1 MTASYARRPY
11 ASFYSLIRL
20 SFLALAL
27 ISLSG
32 CETTSS
38 PDYTDSGKHRFS
50 LFSYNI
56 RSNGHQCMAEWR
68 KAPPLPPSLWQRVEN
83 RYQMPN
89 STTNP
94 RIITERNWYTSH
106 QSYLN
111 RVSAR
116 SARYL
121 YYVANQLEAR
131 NLPGELALLPIVES
145 AYNPFAIS
153 TSQASGLWQFIPS
166 TAKHLKMEMNWWY
179 DARRDIPAATDSALN
194 YLIFLR
200 DHYEGDWLK
209 ALAAYNAG
217 WGTIDRAVAKNRAK
231 GLPTDYWSLD
241 VPDETRAYVP
251 KLLALAQI
259 SKNPAAFGVEWAYIP
274 DLPYFAE
281 VRFQGQLDVAFA
293 ADLAGVNSDELYQLN
308 PGISRWATPPGGP
321 YRLLVPIDQANELQE
336 RIANLHSSQLM
347 PTPASSYE
355 YTANPRVQ
363 EMEAKSPKSSRPSSS
378 GGNSSA
384 KTYTVRS
391 GDTLW
396 SVAKK
401 AGMSTEALRKLNQL
415 DHNEPLKLGQKI
427 ALSGSSSSTKNTASN
442 ARVSQSFSP
451 ANKSAS
457 STPASTNNK
466 GKTTYT
472 VKSGDTLM
480 AISRKYKL
488 NVNDISRWNG
498 MGKNQ
503 TALKPGQSLT
513 LYLDASN
520 KH

>member
-217 WGTIDRAVAKNRAK
+217 WGTIDRAVAKTGPKACQLITGAWMCLMK
-231 GLPTDYWSLD
+231 QGLTCRNYW
-241 VPDETRAYVP
+241 
-251 KLLALAQI
+251 
-259 SKNPAAFGVEWAYIP
+259 
-274 DLPYFAE
+274 
-281 VRFQGQLDVAFA
+281 
-293 ADLAGVNSDELYQLN
+293 
-308 PGISRWATPPGGP
+308 RW
-321 YRLLVPIDQANELQE
+321 R
-336 RIANLHSSQLM
+336 
-347 PTPASSYE
+347 
-355 YTANPRVQ
+355 
-363 EMEAKSPKSSRPSSS
+363 K
-378 GGNSSA
+378 SA
-384 KTYTVRS
+384 KIR
-391 GDTLW
+391 
-396 SVAKK
+396 
-401 AGMSTEALRKLNQL
+401 R
-415 DHNEPLKLGQKI
+415 PLG
-427 ALSGSSSSTKNTASN
+427 
-442 ARVSQSFSP
+442 
-451 ANKSAS
+451 
-457 STPASTNNK
+457 
-466 GKTTYT
+466 
-472 VKSGDTLM
+472 
-480 AISRKYKL
+480 
-488 NVNDISRWNG
+488 WNG
-498 MGKNQ
+498 PISPICPILQKYGFKASWM
-503 TALKPGQSLT
+503 LHLPLT
-513 LYLDASN
+513 WPVLTVMRYTS
-520 KH
+520 